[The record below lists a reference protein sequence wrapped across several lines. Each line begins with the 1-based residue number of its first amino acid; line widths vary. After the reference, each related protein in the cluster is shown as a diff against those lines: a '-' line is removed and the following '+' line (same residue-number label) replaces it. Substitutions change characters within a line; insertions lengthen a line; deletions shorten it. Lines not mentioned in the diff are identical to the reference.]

1 MMHTK
6 LAGHLPLQDMISNI
20 IDGAR
25 AKIAAAEEPP
35 KDEKKDKKPNP
46 FFAKSD
52 KKDSKKDEKDE
63 GEEKKASIIDHSDPE
78 QIEKLASALEKVA
91 DSIEL
96 GGESSQGGMVLA
108 TMSPT
113 GGKQSYKK
121 DGSKKHQV
129 PMNTGLAKA
138 EVGAATQVPN
148 DHAKAPGGS
157 PYPKKGVFKTASE
170 SVMAKIQAA
179 TKSDPELVE
188 TEEDEEKVAASDE
201 KNLNMA
207 AGHRRVGAG
216 LGAATGAMAGVNA
229 RNVLKHVGGH
239 AMGKGRTAA
248 LIAGGTALG
257 AGTGY
262 VGGHLRHAIAKSVAP
277 KEKKSSAE
285 DSPVDFILGKMAES
299 TQGGLVLTDDLPA
312 NKGTPP
318 SLPGK
323 DMIQSNEAATNATK
337 AKAKAPQKA
346 LLSQV
351 LTEPAQTK
359 STDSKVHENLRNASK
374 GGVKIAAAKALLQ
387 KIAAEGC
394 QCDGK
399 GECKY
404 CKMKAAKGKMEKDSN
419 AAGGMTGASMP
430 GMPSAPKP
438 A

>member
-1 MMHTK
+1 MHTK

-25 AKIAAAEEPP
+25 AKIAAAEEPKD
-35 KDEKKDKKPNP
+35 KDEKVKKLV
-46 FFAKSD
+46 AYE
-52 KKDSKKDEKDE
+52 KKEHGKIPSPKEE
-63 GEEKKASIIDHSDPE
+63 EAEKKASIIDHSDPE
-78 QIEKLASALEKVA
+78 QIEKLAAALEKVA

-96 GGESSQGGMVLA
+96 GGESRQGGMTLA

-129 PMNTGLAKA
+129 PMSTGLAKA
-138 EVGAATQVPN
+138 EVGASTQVPN

-157 PYPKKGVFKTASE
+157 PYPKKGVMKTAAE
-170 SVMAKIQAA
+170 GVMAKIQNFA
-179 TKSDPELVE
+179 KKDKGGDDDK
-188 TEEDEEKVAASDE
+188 EEKKDEGEKKPNPFASKGDKKDDKKDEEKKASA
-201 KNLNMA
+201 N
-207 AGHRRVGAG
+207 
-216 LGAATGAMAGVNA
+216 
-229 RNVLKHVGGH
+229 
-239 AMGKGRTAA
+239 
-248 LIAGGTALG
+248 
-257 AGTGY
+257 
-262 VGGHLRHAIAKSVAP
+262 
-277 KEKKSSAE
+277 
-285 DSPVDFILGKMAES
+285 PVDFILGKMAES
-299 TQGGLVLTDDLPA
+299 TQGGLVLTDDLPG

-337 AKAKAPQKA
+337 VKAKAPQKA

-399 GECKY
+399 GDCKY
-404 CKMKAAKGKMEKDSN
+404 CKMKAAKSKMEKDSN
-419 AAGGMTGASMP
+419 AGMGGGSPPPMP
-430 GMPSAPKP
+430 MPKTM
-438 A
+438 